1 MPPREPR
8 RRAAA
13 RLAFT
18 LTELVVAI
26 LVVGLLLTILLPAIS
41 YTRESM
47 RRVDCTNRLR
57 QIGLAL
63 QNYQQSHRVFPRLAL
78 PNGSGPLVAILP
90 YIERGDVYSTI
101 DFELP
106 YIDYN
111 RSLVGLKIDLYR
123 CPSTEAQERARTDYV
138 LNRGTSLGSVR
149 NGPWMDESD
158 EAKSQY
164 PNPARF
170 SRGTSRTALISEAC
184 PSTNTSNIGA
194 VWKLPRSRRVGEAG
208 DDIVNGCINLSTLT
222 RSDLDNGSSWLGLG
236 VANYY
241 HILNPCD
248 RSCANGTQVQ
258 SSLFTPVSLHS
269 KGVNVLFAD
278 GHLEYQASSID
289 SNVWREIGTR

>member
-1 MPPREPR
+1 MPQKVSRHCTGTR
-8 RRAAA
+8 S
-13 RLAFT
+13 AFA
-18 LTELVVAI
+18 LTELVVTI
-26 LVVGLLLTILLPAIS
+26 LVVGLLLTIVLPAIS
-41 YTRESM
+41 YTREAM

-63 QNYQQSHRVFPRLAL
+63 QNYHQSHRVFPRLAL

-101 DFELP
+101 DFDLA
-106 YIDYN
+106 YIDFN

-123 CPSTEAQERARTDYV
+123 CPSTEAQDRARTDYV
-138 LNRGTSLGSVR
+138 FNRGTSLGSVR

-158 EAKSQY
+158 ETNSQF
-164 PNPARF
+164 PKLGSF
-170 SRGTSRTALISEAC
+170 SRGSARTALVSEAC

-194 VWKLPRSRRVGEAG
+194 VWKMPRSSRVDQVG
-208 DDIVNGCINLSTLT
+208 DEIINRCVNLSTLT
-222 RSDLDNGSSWLGLG
+222 KSDLDNGSTWLGLA

-248 RSCANGTQVQ
+248 RSCGNGNLVQ

-278 GHLEYQASSID
+278 GHIEYQASTID
-289 SNVWREIGTR
+289 SNVWRDIGTR